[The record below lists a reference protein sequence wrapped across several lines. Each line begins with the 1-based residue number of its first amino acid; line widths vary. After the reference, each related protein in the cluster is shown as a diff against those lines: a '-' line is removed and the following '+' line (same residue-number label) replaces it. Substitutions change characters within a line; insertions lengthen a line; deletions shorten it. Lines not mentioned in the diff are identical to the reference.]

1 MLEFTVFMR
10 VKMDNLNA
18 LSISMPDI
26 VNIEDNVNKEI
37 INIINEI
44 KYLLISLVSNFEFEN
59 SNLFINTL
67 SGFACET
74 SSFIENL
81 NRKKSLTKRIPELV
95 EKKEPP
101 IMVII
106 KNKKIIF
113 WYELFFDK
121 PIFDILLHNDKNIS
135 LKL

>member
-1 MLEFTVFMR
+1 
-10 VKMDNLNA
+10 MDNLNA
-18 LSISMPDI
+18 LSISIPDI
-26 VNIEDNVNKEI
+26 VNKEDNINKEI

-44 KYLLISLVSNFEFEN
+44 KYLLISLFSNFEFEN

-81 NRKKSLTKRIPELV
+81 NKEKSLTKRIPELV

-101 IMVII
+101 IIVII
-106 KNKKIIF
+106 KNKKVIF
-113 WYELFFDK
+113 LYELFVDK
-121 PIFDILLHNDKNIS
+121 PIFDMLLHKDKNIS

>member
-1 MLEFTVFMR
+1 
-10 VKMDNLNA
+10 MDNLNA

-26 VNIEDNVNKEI
+26 VNKEDSRNKEI
-37 INIINEI
+37 INMINEI

-67 SGFACET
+67 SGLAWET

-81 NRKKSLTKRIPELV
+81 NSEKSLTKRIPELV
-95 EKKEPP
+95 EKKDPP
-101 IMVII
+101 IIVII
-106 KNKKIIF
+106 KNKKVNF
-113 WYELFFDK
+113 WYELFVDN
-121 PIFDILLHNDKNIS
+121 PMFDILLHKDKNIS

>member
-1 MLEFTVFMR
+1 
-10 VKMDNLNA
+10 MDNLNA
-18 LSISMPDI
+18 LSMSMPDI
-26 VNIEDNVNKEI
+26 VNKEDSMNKEI

-67 SGFACET
+67 NGLACET

-81 NRKKSLTKRIPELV
+81 NNEKSLIKRIPELV
-95 EKKEPP
+95 EKKDPP

-106 KNKKIIF
+106 KNNKVMS
-113 WYELFFDK
+113 WYELFVDN
-121 PIFDILLHNDKNIS
+121 PMFDILLHKDKNIS

>member
-1 MLEFTVFMR
+1 MLEFVVFMR

-26 VNIEDNVNKEI
+26 VNKEDNINKEI

-81 NRKKSLTKRIPELV
+81 NREKSLTNRIPELV
-95 EKKEPP
+95 EKKDPP
-101 IMVII
+101 IIVII
-106 KNKKIIF
+106 KNKKVIF
-113 WYELFFDK
+113 WYELFVDK
-121 PIFDILLHNDKNIS
+121 PILDILLHKDKNIS